1 MHTPRQ
7 FNRFNLWGILI
18 SLAVNSTFGAG
29 ILYASSS
36 PDAGERP
43 AVVEKDPEVPV
54 KTYEILPK
62 IEIVL
67 APKLGQKPE
76 EKKLPKIANAPPPSR
91 IDPV

>member
-18 SLAVNSTFGAG
+18 SLAVNAAFGAG

-36 PDAGERP
+36 SDAGERS

-54 KTYEILPK
+54 KIYEILPK
-62 IEIVL
+62 IDIIL
-67 APKLGQKPE
+67 PPKLGKNLKK
-76 EKKLPKIANAPPPSR
+76 KKLPKKLPMRRHPAA
-91 IDPV
+91 